1 MSPWW
6 WLLEILFVPLV
17 LLGIYD
23 YFQPRHSILRNYPL
37 AGRMRF
43 LLEGMGPEL
52 HQYLVEND
60 TDGRPF
66 DRDTRSVIYE
76 RAKNV
81 GDKKPFGTEHDVYD
95 AGYSWLNHSIAPRPM
110 AADPEADLRVIV
122 GGEQCSQ
129 PYSASVL
136 NISAMSFGALG
147 QAAVRAMNQGA
158 LAGGFAHDTGEGGL
172 SKYHKEAGGD
182 LIWQIGTGYFGCRDA
197 NGDFDPE
204 AFRATST
211 LPQVK
216 MIEIKVSQGAKP
228 GHGGILPA
236 AKVTAEIAEAR
247 LVPQGKDVFSPT
259 YHKAFST
266 PLEMVGL
273 HRPAPRAQRRQAG
286 RLQDLHRRPAGV
298 HGDHQG
304 DDPDRHLR
312 RLHRRRRRRGRHGRG
327 AAGVLRLPR
336 SAPERGPCSSSRTP
350 SSAPASGTASRSAP
364 AARWSRP
371 PRWRASM
378 ALGADWCNSAR
389 AFMFAVGCIQS
400 QRCHT
405 NKCPVGVTTQDAK
418 LQRALIV
425 PDKAERVHNYHRNTV
440 HALAEM
446 IAAMGLD
453 HTSEL
458 SPYHAVRRVSQFQA
472 LALEEIYDF
481 VQAGSVPRR
490 HRERA
495 LPRLLGP
502 GVRRVLPTL
511 VCRGAGIT
519 RLSGAGLDRWVEKH
533 VDDAADR
540 TALPGVPMR

>member
-1 MSPWW
+1 MIERIRTKVLWAVIVLAVVFLVLGIVVSRWW
-6 WLLEILFVPLV
+6 YLGLIVFVPLTI
-17 LLGIYD
+17 LGIYD
-23 YFQPRHSILRNYPL
+23 YFQLRHSILRNYPL

-110 AADPEADLRVIV
+110 VADPEADLRITV
-122 GGEQCSQ
+122 GGEQCTQ
-129 PYSASVL
+129 PYSLSVL

-147 QAAVRAMNQGA
+147 EAAVRAMNQGA
-158 LAGGFAHDTGEGGL
+158 KMGGFAHDTGEGGL
-172 SKYHKEAGGD
+172 SRYHKEDEGD
-182 LIWQIGTGYFGCRDA
+182 LIWQIGTGYFGCRDE

-204 AFRATST
+204 AFRTTAA

-236 AKVTAEIAEAR
+236 AKVTKEIAEAR
-247 LVPQGKDVFSPT
+247 LVPEGKDVFSPT

-266 PLEMVGL
+266 PLEMTAFIAQLRELSGGKPVGFKICIGD
-273 HRPAPRAQRRQAG
+273 PREFMAIVKAMIQTGIYADFIVVDG
-286 RLQDLHRRPAGV
+286 GE
-298 HGDHQG
+298 GG
-304 DDPDRHLR
+304 T
-312 RLHRRRRRRGRHGRG
+312 G
-327 AAGVLRLPR
+327 AAPLEFSDSLG
-336 SAPERGPCSSSRTP
+336 APLNEGLMLVQNTLVGAGIRDKFKIG
-350 SSAPASGTASRSAP
+350 ASGKMVTASAM
-364 AARWSRP
+364 AR
-371 PRWRASM
+371 SM
-378 ALGADWCNSAR
+378 AMGADWCNSAR

-405 NKCPVGVTTQDAK
+405 NRCPVGVTTQDPK

-453 HTSEL
+453 HTERARV
-458 SPYHAVRRVSQFQA
+458 PQHVVRRVTQFQA
-472 LALEEIYDF
+472 LALYEIYEFLAPNAFLDGTAPARF
-481 VQAGSVPRR
+481 QGFWDQASAESFRPWS
-490 HRERA
+490 A
-495 LPRLLGP
+495 
-502 GVRRVLPTL
+502 
-511 VCRGAGIT
+511 
-519 RLSGAGLDRWVEKH
+519 SEK
-533 VDDAADR
+533 AA
-540 TALPGVPMR
+540 AAAS

>member
-1 MSPWW
+1 MIEGIRTKVLWAVILGAAIVAVLAVTLSPWW
-6 WLLEILFVPLV
+6 WWLEVIFVPLM

-23 YFQPRHSILRNYPL
+23 FFQRRHSILRNYPI
-37 AGRMRF
+37 AGRLRF

-81 GDKKPFGTEHDVYD
+81 GDKKPFGTEHNVYES
-95 AGYSWLNHSIAPRPM
+95 GYTWLSHSIAPRPM
-110 AADPEADLRVIV
+110 IDEPEKNLRVTV
-122 GGEQCSQ
+122 GGPECAQ

-147 QAAVRAMNQGA
+147 QAAVRAMNLGA
-158 LAGGFAHDTGEGGL
+158 KKGGFAHNTGEGGL
-172 SKYHKEAGGD
+172 SRYHKENEGD
-182 LIWQIGTGYFGCRDA
+182 IFWQIGTGYFGCRDSDG
-197 NGDFDPE
+197 NFSPD
-204 AFRATST
+204 AFKTNAG

-247 LVPQGKDVFSPT
+247 LVPQGQDVFSPT

-266 PLEMVGL
+266 PLEMTAFIAQLRELSGGKPVGFKICIGD
-273 HRPAPRAQRRQAG
+273 PREFMGIVKAMIQTGIYADFIVVDG
-286 RLQDLHRRPAGV
+286 GE
-298 HGDHQG
+298 GG
-304 DDPDRHLR
+304 T
-312 RLHRRRRRRGRHGRG
+312 G
-327 AAGVLRLPR
+327 AAPLEFSDSLGAPLAEGLLVVQNTLVGAGIRDRLKV
-336 SAPERGPCSSSRTP
+336 G
-350 SSAPASGTASRSAP
+350 ASGKMVTASAI
-364 AARWSRP
+364 AQ
-371 PRWRASM
+371 SM
-378 ALGADWCNSAR
+378 AMGADWCNSAR

-418 LQRALIV
+418 LQRALDV
-425 PDKAERVHNYHRNTV
+425 PDKSERVHHFHRNTV

-453 HTSEL
+453 HTSQL
-458 SPYHAVRRVSQFQA
+458 RPNQVIRRVDYSRA
-472 LALEEIYDF
+472 LSLDEIYDF
-481 VQAGSVPRR
+481 VQPG
-490 HRERA
+490 A
-495 LPRLLGP
+495 LID
-502 GVRRVLPTL
+502 
-511 VCRGAGIT
+511 GAAPQRFQGFWDSAAPESF
-519 RLSGAGLDRWVEKH
+519 RPW
-533 VDDAADR
+533 DAVS
-540 TALPGVPMR
+540 TG

>member
-1 MSPWW
+1 MIERIRTKVLWAVIVLAVLVVLLAIIFSPWW
-6 WLLEILFVPLV
+6 LLAEIVLVPLV

-23 YFQPRHSILRNYPL
+23 YFQPKHSILRNYPL
-37 AGRMRF
+37 AGRLRF
-43 LLEGMGPEL
+43 LMEGMGPEL

-66 DRDTRSVIYE
+66 DRDTRSVIYQ

-81 GDKKPFGTEHDVYD
+81 ADKKPFGTERDVYD
-95 AGYSWLNHSIAPRPM
+95 SGYSWLTHSISPRPM
-110 AADPEADLRVIV
+110 VADPEADLRVII
-122 GGEQCSQ
+122 GGPQCTQ

-147 QAAVRAMNQGA
+147 EAAVRAMNQGA
-158 LAGGFAHDTGEGGL
+158 KAGGFAHDTGEGGL
-172 SKYHKEAGGD
+172 SKYHAEAGGD

-204 AFRATST
+204 AFQRNAT

-247 LVPQGKDVFSPT
+247 LVPQGQDVFSPT

-266 PLEMVGL
+266 PLELCAFIARLRELSGGKPVGFKL
-273 HRPAPRAQRRQAG
+273 CVGDPREFGGIVKAM
-286 RLQDLHRRPAGV
+286 LQSGIYADFIVVDG
-298 HGDHQG
+298 GEG
-304 DDPDRHLR
+304 
-312 RLHRRRRRRGRHGRG
+312 GTG
-327 AAGVLRLPR
+327 AAPLEFSDSLG
-336 SAPERGPCSSSRTP
+336 APLNEGLLVVQNTLVGAGIRDLMKIG
-350 SSAPASGTASRSAP
+350 ASGKMVTASAM
-364 AARWSRP
+364 AR
-371 PRWRASM
+371 AM

-405 NKCPVGVTTQDAK
+405 NRCPVGVTTQDPK

-440 HALAEM
+440 HALAEL

-458 SPYHAVRRVSQFQA
+458 RPYHAVRRVSEFQA
-472 LALEEIYDF
+472 LAFEEIYDF
-481 VQAGSVPRR
+481 VKPGALIEGTGPARFQAFWDQASAESFRPW
-490 HRERA
+490 
-495 LPRLLGP
+495 
-502 GVRRVLPTL
+502 
-511 VCRGAGIT
+511 
-519 RLSGAGLDRWVEKH
+519 S
-533 VDDAADR
+533 AAEQR
-540 TALPGVPMR
+540 THIG

>member
-1 MSPWW
+1 MIERIRTKVLWAVIVLAVLVVLLAILFSPWW
-6 WLLEILFVPLV
+6 LLAEIVLVPLV

-23 YFQPRHSILRNYPL
+23 YFQPKHSILRNYPL
-37 AGRMRF
+37 AGRLRF
-43 LLEGMGPEL
+43 LMEGMGPEL

-66 DRDTRSVIYE
+66 DRDTRSVIYQ

-81 GDKKPFGTEHDVYD
+81 ADKKPFGTERDVYD
-95 AGYSWLNHSIAPRPM
+95 SGYSWLTHSISPRPM
-110 AADPEADLRVIV
+110 VADPEADLRVII
-122 GGEQCSQ
+122 GGPQCTQ

-147 QAAVRAMNQGA
+147 EAAVRAMNQGA
-158 LAGGFAHDTGEGGL
+158 KAGGFAHDTGEGGL
-172 SKYHKEAGGD
+172 SKYHAEAGGD

-204 AFRATST
+204 AFQRNAT

-247 LVPQGKDVFSPT
+247 LVPQGQDVFSPT

-266 PLEMVGL
+266 PLELCAFIARLRELSGGKPVGFKL
-273 HRPAPRAQRRQAG
+273 CVGDPREFGGIVKAM
-286 RLQDLHRRPAGV
+286 LQSGIYADFIVVDG
-298 HGDHQG
+298 GEG
-304 DDPDRHLR
+304 
-312 RLHRRRRRRGRHGRG
+312 GTG
-327 AAGVLRLPR
+327 AAPLEFSDSLG
-336 SAPERGPCSSSRTP
+336 APLNEGLLVVQNTLVGAGIRDLMKIG
-350 SSAPASGTASRSAP
+350 ASGKMVTASAM
-364 AARWSRP
+364 AR
-371 PRWRASM
+371 AM

-405 NKCPVGVTTQDAK
+405 NRCPVGVTTQDPK

-440 HALAEM
+440 HALAEL

-458 SPYHAVRRVSQFQA
+458 RPYHAVRRVSEFQA
-472 LALEEIYDF
+472 LAFEEIYDF
-481 VQAGSVPRR
+481 VKPGALIEGTGPARFQAFWDQASAESFRPW
-490 HRERA
+490 
-495 LPRLLGP
+495 
-502 GVRRVLPTL
+502 
-511 VCRGAGIT
+511 
-519 RLSGAGLDRWVEKH
+519 S
-533 VDDAADR
+533 AAEQR
-540 TALPGVPMR
+540 THAS

>member
-1 MSPWW
+1 MIERIRTKVLWAVIVLAVLVVAARHRLVSPWW
-6 WLLEILFVPLV
+6 LLAEIVLVPLV

-23 YFQPRHSILRNYPL
+23 YFQPKHSILRNYPL

-43 LLEGMGPEL
+43 LMEGMGPEL

-66 DRDTRSVIYE
+66 DRDTRSVIYQ

-81 GDKKPFGTEHDVYD
+81 ADKKPFGTERDVYD
-95 AGYSWLNHSIAPRPM
+95 SGYSWLTHSISPRPM
-110 AADPEADLRVIV
+110 VADPEADLRVII
-122 GGEQCSQ
+122 GGPQCTQ

-147 QAAVRAMNQGA
+147 EAAVRAMNQGA
-158 LAGGFAHDTGEGGL
+158 KAGGFAHDTGEGGL
-172 SKYHKEAGGD
+172 SKYHAEAGGD

-204 AFRATST
+204 AFRRNAT

-247 LVPQGKDVFSPT
+247 LVPQGQDVFSPT

-266 PLEMVGL
+266 PLEMCAFIAQLRELSGGKPVGFKL
-273 HRPAPRAQRRQAG
+273 CVGDPREFGGIVKAM
-286 RLQDLHRRPAGV
+286 LQTGIYADFIVVDG
-298 HGDHQG
+298 GEG
-304 DDPDRHLR
+304 
-312 RLHRRRRRRGRHGRG
+312 GTG
-327 AAGVLRLPR
+327 AAPLEFSDSLG
-336 SAPERGPCSSSRTP
+336 APLNEGLLVVQNTLVGAGIRDLIKIG
-350 SSAPASGTASRSAP
+350 ASGKMVTASAM
-364 AARWSRP
+364 AR
-371 PRWRASM
+371 AM

-405 NKCPVGVTTQDAK
+405 NRCPVGVTTQDPK

-440 HALAEM
+440 HALAEL

-458 SPYHAVRRVSQFQA
+458 RPYHAVRRVSEFQA
-472 LALEEIYDF
+472 LAFEEIYDF
-481 VQAGSVPRR
+481 VKPGALIEGTGPARFQAFWDQASAESFRPW
-490 HRERA
+490 
-495 LPRLLGP
+495 
-502 GVRRVLPTL
+502 
-511 VCRGAGIT
+511 
-519 RLSGAGLDRWVEKH
+519 S
-533 VDDAADR
+533 AAEQR
-540 TALPGVPMR
+540 THIS

>member
-1 MSPWW
+1 M
-6 WLLEILFVPLV
+6 
-17 LLGIYD
+17 
-23 YFQPRHSILRNYPL
+23 
-37 AGRMRF
+37 
-43 LLEGMGPEL
+43 
-52 HQYLVEND
+52 END

-95 AGYSWLNHSIAPRPM
+95 AGYSWMNHSIAPRPM
-110 AADPEADLRVIV
+110 VADPENDLRVTI

-129 PYSASVL
+129 PYAASVL

-147 QAAVRAMNQGA
+147 EAAVRAMNQGA
-158 LAGGFAHDTGEGGL
+158 KAGGFAHDTGEGGL

-204 AFRATST
+204 AFRANAT

-247 LVPQGKDVFSPT
+247 MVPQGKDVFSPT

-266 PLEMVGL
+266 PLEMTAFIAQLRELSGGKPVGFKICIGD
-273 HRPAPRAQRRQAG
+273 PREFMAIVKAM
-286 RLQDLHRRPAGV
+286 LQTGIYADFIVVDG
-298 HGDHQG
+298 GEG
-304 DDPDRHLR
+304 
-312 RLHRRRRRRGRHGRG
+312 GTG
-327 AAGVLRLPR
+327 AAPLEFSDSLG
-336 SAPERGPCSSSRTP
+336 APLNEGLIVVQNTLVGAGIRDRIKIG
-350 SSAPASGTASRSAP
+350 ASGKMVTASAM
-364 AARWSRP
+364 AR
-371 PRWRASM
+371 SM

-405 NKCPVGVTTQDAK
+405 NKCPVGVTTQDPK
-418 LQRALIV
+418 LQRALNV

-453 HTSEL
+453 HTSEHQARAGRA
-458 SPYHAVRRVSQFQA
+458 SGVAVPGTRPHRD
-472 LALEEIYDF
+472 LRL
-481 VQAGSVPRR
+481 PRARGVRGR
-490 HRERA
+490 HRE
-495 LPRLLGP
+495 PPVP
-502 GVRRVLPTL
+502 GVLGRGVGRVVPPL
-511 VCRGAGIT
+511 VRRGAT
-519 RLSGAGLDRWVEKH
+519 RRSGHSLRPRSS
-533 VDDAADR
+533 DASPRA
-540 TALPGVPMR
+540 PVHPSG